1 MYIITLV
8 GPHKLRIS
16 LLFSNSI
23 HILVELMSQKRE
35 VIAGKLTKRANIWK

>member
-1 MYIITLV
+1 MYIITLL

-16 LLFSNSI
+16 LLFCNSI
-23 HILVELMSQKRE
+23 HILVELMGHTWE